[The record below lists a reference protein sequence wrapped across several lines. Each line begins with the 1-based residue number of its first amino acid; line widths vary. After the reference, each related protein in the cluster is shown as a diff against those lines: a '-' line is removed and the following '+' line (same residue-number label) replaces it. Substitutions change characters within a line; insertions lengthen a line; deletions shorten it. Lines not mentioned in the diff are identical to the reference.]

1 MDNRKEWE
9 TADNYLESLNQSTMD
24 KHIERLN
31 ALAEKMAESK
41 YELFPQIREKCIAEM
56 LPLAELALREC
67 AEEVTKALSH
77 GYHVKCDEIKGEPSR
92 GYGGKYLQSLGLIP
106 EKTKE

>member
-1 MDNRKEWE
+1 
-9 TADNYLESLNQSTMD
+9 
-24 KHIERLN
+24 
-31 ALAEKMAESK
+31 
-41 YELFPQIREKCIAEM
+41 M